1 MFLLVFYIPSTMQW
15 PLFTFFK
22 KAWDSRISNM
32 TFLCVMNH
40 LNDQHP
46 NHHLQHQVFIDSQ
59 SRINKVFNSYLQ
71 SPKVWSNFPPY
82 KIIKQATIC
91 QLSLKTLP
99 EAQRTQGIESLTQI
113 ITHGKNYSRGE
124 MKYMSD
130 YKNQAWSLKLEKSS
144 VRTISLCPLL
154 GDHHLNDNH
163 QLPNGPTTY
172 IVANMI
178 TAPTFPATL
187 SPTCRPPW

>member
-1 MFLLVFYIPSTMQW
+1 MQSQQHVCYIFAKHGIQGYQIWHSCVSWTTSMTSTQI
-15 PLFTFFK
+15 TT
-22 KAWDSRISNM
+22 SN
-32 TFLCVMNH
+32 TKYSSIVSVASIKFSTVKL
-40 LNDQHP
+40 
-46 NHHLQHQVFIDSQ
+46 
-59 SRINKVFNSYLQ
+59 SYMQ

-144 VRTISLCPLL
+144 VRTISLCPLF
-154 GDHHLNDNH
+154 GDHLFHLVHLPVVLLVHHHLNDNH
-163 QLPNGPTTY
+163 HLPK
-172 IVANMI
+172 
-178 TAPTFPATL
+178 
-187 SPTCRPPW
+187 

>member
-1 MFLLVFYIPSTMQW
+1 
-15 PLFTFFK
+15 
-22 KAWDSRISNM
+22 M

-124 MKYMSD
+124 IMSD

-154 GDHHLNDNH
+154 GDHLFHLVHLPVVLLIHHHLNDNH
-163 QLPNGPTTY
+163 HLSNGPTTY

-178 TAPTFPATL
+178 TSPIFPATL
-187 SPTCRPPW
+187 APPCRPPW